1 MFYKNI
7 DTVRL
12 KMNECGHS
20 GKPFLFAFDFE
31 MQEAIFI
38 EKPMDNTLIEFKAGN
53 YQNIKHNKIIDR
65 EVTFH
70 PSPISLESYKQKFD
84 IVHKGLKRGDSFL
97 TNLTIKTP
105 IDTNLSLQDIFLL
118 SNAPYKLYIP
128 DRFVCFSPERFVKI
142 SAGSISTNPMKG
154 TIDAEIPNAAEK
166 ILSDFKETAEH
177 NTIVDLLRND
187 LSRSARGVY
196 VKRFRYIEQIK
207 NRFRDIL
214 QVSSE
219 IEGQLSSDYHSH
231 LGDIIVRMLPAGSV
245 SGAPKSATIDLIKKA
260 EGESRGFYTG
270 VFGYYDGTELDSAVL
285 IRFIE
290 SQNGQFYYRSGGGIT
305 AYSRCE
311 EEYNEVLKKIYLPFV

>member
-187 LSRSARGVY
+187 LSQSARGVY